1 LIGNQATESSE
12 TTLANI
18 EASEKEEVS
27 TDFDVELFIEEV
39 RKLGCLWNT
48 SLSTYKDRNAKQNA
62 WMIISK
68 IFNKDG
74 KNFI

>member
-1 LIGNQATESSE
+1 MIGNQATESSE